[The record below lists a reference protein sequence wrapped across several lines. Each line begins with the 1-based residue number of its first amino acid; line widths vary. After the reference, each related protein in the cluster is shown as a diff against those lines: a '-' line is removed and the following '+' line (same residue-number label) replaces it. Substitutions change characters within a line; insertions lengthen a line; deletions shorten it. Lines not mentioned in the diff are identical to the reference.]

1 MASVNPYPSGNNA
14 IAPLPLF
21 TPDFGAIGTLL
32 QRRSAMY
39 EQGFNQ
45 IKAAND
51 SIVNAPLTNQNNE
64 VLRTQY
70 LQQAQ
75 QRLKDISS
83 MDLSE
88 GRNVDEAQSVFAP
101 FWQDKFMLKDMA
113 YTKQAQSEIS
123 KAFAA
128 RDSTDEKIRAT
139 YSDTA
144 IQYIQN
150 GLDPL
155 RTANRTEEDFAKV
168 QQRRF
173 IRAQNIAGDMEK
185 LRKEYGFEIQ
195 TVDASG
201 PQIVTTTNGVKSI
214 QSYKNFLQANWKA
227 EYDDYLRME
236 MTVAHER
243 SVKEKMGQFGVSEIE
258 AKQMI
263 GKEYL
268 KDTKETY
275 QNGTKELTANIASI
289 DSQIEE
295 LKKTTATPNNYSA
308 IIQKVKDLEQT
319 KVQYSKQ
326 IDEYKE
332 RLTDIDKN
340 YESNLKGVTANGP
353 VYFTQYGKMKKIND
367 IANALASNIKQDVK
381 KNDAYFA
388 SDDLRVKLEDLDLKK
403 AQFEFTKAVARG
415 EYPFSGTGKAILGV
429 GPDGSPQISF
439 GGGGNDGVLN
449 GQDTTPEGK
458 GKTQF
463 DTPMVGGI
471 NTQAQLTKANA
482 YEVYVDDVTKQRYS
496 AYNSIFSAIEKD
508 SDLQGILPAD
518 FLKSLRAA
526 DGVSPA
532 SGKTKYKDE
541 VFTKLKEKG
550 IIPVDAKYDYAS
562 GPTRVVNAITSWMYN
577 KYSEKYRSGKATDN
591 EIDIYTELEQS
602 RDAINE
608 WGQQNKEQK
617 DLTAKALAN
626 NKYAPIRTGT
636 AGNYKVLDSESLSD
650 IASKRY
656 GMKSTGDIPLKD
668 IMSGYLNGTVTIK
681 SFDAVYDEAGGG
693 YMIRPERTYAVIKGT
708 DKEVDLGGKGKEF
721 LEKYKQSTIAP
732 LYKGIQAEIVPQAK
746 YYIDHMGKVGMETIY
761 TSDGKRDTLDKGQN
775 LVTEALS
782 GSNFAQKDGN
792 GGVGNMDDLVAN
804 GGNKEKIL
812 AFFNATMQDAGNAL
826 GKVRYTTIGKNG
838 NPSVIIN
845 YKQELLKEESK
856 SGSGFLD
863 EASVSAI
870 GRLGIEIN
878 LADGIRLKNAP
889 SVQEAGYISKVLTQG
904 QILKSNQF
912 DEEAGFRYIIK
923 QNSKGDGVAI
933 KIDKKVLSQA
943 TTPDGK
949 PIIAGENQFVEGSWQ
964 NISYAQM
971 APEELYQH
979 IQQLKI
985 QTYKQLRNFRTAA
998 APKQQSNVT
1007 IGDLLNNQ

>member
-155 RTANRTEEDFAKV
+155 RTANRSEEDFAKV

-173 IRAQNIAGDMEK
+173 IRSQNIMGDIEK
-185 LRKEYGFEIQ
+185 LRKDAGFEVQ

-201 PQIVTTTNGVKSI
+201 PQIVTTTNGVKSLT
-214 QSYKNFLQANWKA
+214 SYKNFIQANWKP

-243 SVKEKMGQFGVSEIE
+243 SVKEKMGQFGVSEME

-263 GKEYL
+263 GKDYL
-268 KDTKETY
+268 ADTRKTY
-275 QNGTKELTANIASI
+275 ESGKVELTANIAGI
-289 DSQIEE
+289 DSQLEE
-295 LKKTTATPNNYSA
+295 LKKTKVTANNSA
-308 IIQKVKDLEQT
+308 ALMQKYRELEEA
-319 KVQYSKQ
+319 KKQYGKQ
-326 IDEYKE
+326 ISDYDE

-353 VYFTQYGKMKKIND
+353 VYFTQYGKMKKMND
-367 IANALASNIKQDVK
+367 IANALASAIKQDVK
-381 KNDAYFA
+381 KNDAFFA
-388 SDDLRVKLEDLDLKK
+388 TDDLRIKLEDQDIKRETL
-403 AQFEFTKAVARG
+403 QFQKDIALG
-415 EYPFSGTGKAILGV
+415 KYPYSAAGKAILGT
-429 GPDGSPQISF
+429 GPDGSPQVSF
-439 GGGGNDGVLN
+439 GGGGNDGTLN

-463 DTPMVGGI
+463 DTPMVTGI
-471 NTQAQLTKANA
+471 NTQAQITKANA
-482 YEVYVDDVTKQRYS
+482 YEVYVDNVTKQRYS
-496 AYNSIFSAIEKD
+496 AYNNIFSAIEKD
-508 SDLQGILPAD
+508 ADLQGILPTD
-518 FLKSLRAA
+518 FVKSLRAA
-526 DGVSPA
+526 DGITPA
-532 SGKTKYKDE
+532 SAKTKYKDE

-550 IIPVDAKYDYAS
+550 IIPADAKYDYAS

-577 KYSEKYRSGKATDN
+577 KYSEKYKSGKATDN
-591 EIDIYTELEQS
+591 ELTIYNELEQS

-608 WGQQNKEQK
+608 WGLQSKEQK
-617 DLTAKALAN
+617 DLVNKALAN
-626 NKYAPIRTGT
+626 DKYAPIRTGT
-636 AGNYKVLDSESLSD
+636 PGNYKVLDPSTLTS
-650 IASKRY
+650 IASKKYSISSKDISTKDLVSMLYSGDGVVKYDIAWSDKAGNYHSGRQY
-656 GMKSTGDIPLKD
+656 VVSKSTGEEYNV
-668 IMSGYLNGTVTIK
+668 SGYISK
-681 SFDAVYDEAGGG
+681 FKDDYDFA
-693 YMIRPERTYAVIKGT
+693 K
-708 DKEVDLGGKGKEF
+708 L
-721 LEKYKQSTIAP
+721 AP
-732 LYKGIQAEIVPQAK
+732 LYKSVQSEIVPNAK
-746 YYIDHMGKVGMETIY
+746 YYIDRMGRAGMVTTY
-761 TSDGKRDTLDKGQN
+761 TSDGKRDTLDKGQL
-775 LVTEALS
+775 LVTEALA
-782 GSNFAQKDGN
+782 GSNFEQVDGN
-792 GGVGNMDDLVAN
+792 GGVANIDALVQLGAD
-804 GGNKEKIL
+804 KEKVIT
-812 AFFNATMQDAGNAL
+812 FFNTTARDGGNAL
-826 GKVRYTTIGKNG
+826 GRVDYTTIGKNG
-838 NPSVIIN
+838 NPSVIIG

-856 SGSGFLD
+856 SGSGILD
-863 EASVSAI
+863 EKSIAAI
-870 GRLGIEIN
+870 GRLGIEVN
-878 LADGIRLKNAP
+878 LANGIKLKNAP

-904 QILKSNQF
+904 EILKSNQM
-912 DEEAGFRYIIK
+912 DEAAGFRYMIK
-923 QNSKGDGVAI
+923 QNSRGDGLVI

-943 TTPDGK
+943 TGPDGK
-949 PIIAGENQFVEGSWQ
+949 PIIAGENDFVEGTLQ
-964 NISYAQM
+964 EIPYNQM
-971 APEELYQH
+971 APEELYQK
-979 IQQLKI
+979 IQQLKM
-985 QTYKQLRNFRTAA
+985 QTYKQLRDFRTAA
-998 APKQQSNVT
+998 APKEQSNVT
-1007 IGDLLNNQ
+1007 LGDLLNNQ

>member
-88 GRNVDEAQSVFAP
+88 GKNVDEAQSVFAP

-113 YTKQAQSEIS
+113 YTKQAQSEMS

-155 RTANRTEEDFAKV
+155 RTANRTEEDFNKV

-173 IRAQNIAGDMEK
+173 IRSQNIMGDIEK
-185 LRKEYGFEIQ
+185 LRKDAGFEVQ

-201 PQIVTTTNGVKSI
+201 PQIVTTTNGVKSLT
-214 QSYKNFLQANWKA
+214 SYKNFIQANWKP

-243 SVKEKMGQFGVSEIE
+243 SVKEKMNQFGVSEME

-263 GKEYL
+263 GKDYL
-268 KDTKETY
+268 ADTRKTY
-275 QNGTKELTANIASI
+275 ESGKVELTANIAGI
-289 DSQIEE
+289 DSQLEE
-295 LKKTTATPNNYSA
+295 LKKTKVTPNNSTA
-308 IIQKVKDLEQT
+308 LMQKYRELEEA
-319 KVQYSKQ
+319 KKQYGKQ
-326 IDEYKE
+326 ISDYDE

-340 YESNLKGVTANGP
+340 YESNLRGVTANGP
-353 VYFTQYGKMKKIND
+353 VYFTQYGKMKKMND
-367 IANALASNIKQDVK
+367 IANALASAIKQDVK
-381 KNDAYFA
+381 KNDAFFA
-388 SDDLRVKLEDLDLKK
+388 TDDLRIKLEDQDIKRETL
-403 AQFEFTKAVARG
+403 QFQKDIALG
-415 EYPFSGTGKAILGV
+415 KYPYSAAGKAILGT
-429 GPDGSPQISF
+429 GPDGSPQVSF
-439 GGGGNDGVLN
+439 GGGGNDGTLN

-463 DTPMVGGI
+463 DTPMVTGI
-471 NTQAQLTKANA
+471 NTQAQITKANA
-482 YEVYVDDVTKQRYS
+482 YEVYVDNVTKQRYS

-508 SDLQGILPAD
+508 ADLQGILPTD
-518 FLKSLRAA
+518 FVKSLRAA
-526 DGVSPA
+526 DGITPA

-550 IIPVDAKYDYAS
+550 IIPADAKYDYAS

-577 KYSEKYRSGKATDN
+577 KYSEKYKSGKATDN
-591 EIDIYTELEQS
+591 ELTIYNELEQS

-608 WGQQNKEQK
+608 WGLQSKEQK
-617 DLTAKALAN
+617 DLVNKALAN
-626 NKYAPIRTGT
+626 DKYAPIRTGT
-636 AGNYKVLDSESLSD
+636 AGNYKLLDPTSLAS
-650 IASKRY
+650 IASKKYGISSKDIGTKELMSLFLSGDAKVVFDGDARY
-656 GMKSTGDIPLKD
+656 DRAGNYIAPKVFAESQSTGKKYNL
-668 IMSGYLNGTVTIK
+668 SGYV
-681 SFDAVYDEAGGG
+681 
-693 YMIRPERTYAVIKGT
+693 
-708 DKEVDLGGKGKEF
+708 DKFRDDYNFAE
-721 LEKYKQSTIAP
+721 IAP
-732 LYKGIQAEIVPQAK
+732 LYKSVQSEIVPNAK
-746 YYIDHMGKVGMETIY
+746 YYIDRMGRAGMVTTY
-761 TSDGKRDTLDKGQN
+761 TSDGKRDTLDKGQL
-775 LVTEALS
+775 LVTEALA
-782 GSNFAQKDGN
+782 GSNFEQADGN
-792 GGVGNMDDLVAN
+792 GGVANIDALVQLGADR
-804 GGNKEKIL
+804 EKVIT
-812 AFFNATMQDAGNAL
+812 FFNTTARDGGNAL
-826 GKVRYTTIGKNG
+826 GRVDYTTIGKNG
-838 NPSVIIN
+838 NPSVIIG

-856 SGSGFLD
+856 SGSGILD
-863 EASVSAI
+863 EKSIAAI
-870 GRLGIEIN
+870 GRLGIEVN
-878 LADGIRLKNAP
+878 LANGIKLKNAP

-904 QILKSNQF
+904 EILKSNQM
-912 DEEAGFRYIIK
+912 DEAAGFRYMIK
-923 QNSKGDGVAI
+923 QNSRGDGLVI

-943 TTPDGK
+943 TGPDGK
-949 PIIAGENQFVEGSWQ
+949 PIIAGENDFVEGTLQ
-964 NISYAQM
+964 EIPYNQM
-971 APEELYQH
+971 APEELYQK
-979 IQQLKI
+979 IQQLKM
-985 QTYKQLRNFRTAA
+985 QTYKQLRDFRTAA
-998 APKQQSNVT
+998 APKEQSNVT
-1007 IGDLLNNQ
+1007 LGDLLNNQ